1 MHVLFVCVCVCGC
14 VHIRNGN
21 NKKEKYSGS
30 LTIPLKIILGV
41 ERNKYLIFIF
51 INVISSP
58 DDEITSIIN
67 TVLKIIAQIC
77 LHRLLTTLLVA
88 YCKCHPMQMD
98 SILKNNTNKMW

>member
-1 MHVLFVCVCVCGC
+1 MCVYVGVCILGMG
-14 VHIRNGN
+14 II
-21 NKKEKYSGS
+21 KKEKYSGP

-77 LHRLLTTLLVA
+77 LHRLLTTL
-88 YCKCHPMQMD
+88 
-98 SILKNNTNKMW
+98 